1 VGTLGQPSAAWAGD
15 RGDPDPELRA
25 LLAAAGDHEGYLKAV
40 AAACSARFLLPV
52 VAQGDEPGVDPRE
65 PGEPSPRTG
74 GTVPDPDEPGEPSPR
89 TGRTV
94 PEPDRHAEL
103 SAVMLQAPDGRTAL
117 PAFSGLDAL
126 LAWRPD
132 ARPVPCR
139 LDELAVSAL
148 QQGAVALLVDIA
160 GPAPLVVEGDLLA
173 ELARGHRLV
182 QLPDG
187 GWGWLYADS
196 SES

>member
-1 VGTLGQPSAAWAGD
+1 MGTLGQPNAAWAGD

-25 LLAAAGDHEGYLKAV
+25 LFAVAGDHEGYLKAV

-52 VAQGDEPGVDPRE
+52 VAQGDEGGADPRE

-74 GTVPDPDEPGEPSPR
+74 
-89 TGRTV
+89 RTV
-94 PEPDRHAEL
+94 SDPERHAEL
-103 SAVMLQAPDGRTAL
+103 SAVMLQASDGRTAL
-117 PAFSGLDAL
+117 PAFTGLDAL

-139 LDELAVSAL
+139 LDELAASAL
-148 QQGAVALLVDIA
+148 QQGAVAVLVDIA

-182 QLPDG
+182 RLPDG

-196 SES
+196 SESRSSG